1 MARERFTGIGR
12 TSFFMFGIIG
22 FTKGLGFLREVLLTQ
37 KFGASAET
45 DAFYLVFGLV
55 VLVASLMM
63 SETPRV
69 LVPRFLK
76 TQSEQGEEAA
86 LALIGGSTLWL
97 LLASVS
103 AGIGLYFGADLLIA
117 LMAPEFT
124 VPQSALAARMV
135 RILAACA
142 PVCGLVGTITALARA
157 RGHFYM
163 VQVALMGMTVGTI
176 AGILCWSDSMGVASA
191 ALGLMLGLV
200 GTGAIM
206 VLYLVLQRVFPKPD
220 GAGMSDGAR
229 VLGLVLP
236 LILVS
241 SHGGYLAVVVDRYF
255 SALLEPGHFS
265 CLGYSYRLLVVPLQV
280 LYGAMAVALL
290 PALADRVA
298 AGDTVE
304 VERMV
309 VRALRMLLMMM
320 GPLICGLAVFGE
332 PVVALA
338 FGRGAFGTE
347 WIELTALLMICQVP
361 MMLCEILRQ
370 PLATVYFAYGRARM
384 PVAFGILRV
393 LLLLAIYPLVWREWG
408 AVGLALGMGVADTVV
423 VVTMVVLARRMFGL
437 RLRGVLLF
445 SLKLAAA
452 TAAVLAL
459 GAFGWEFA
467 EAQFD
472 LSGFFSR
479 VVALGL
485 TGVFCAGALLLGT
498 RLLGLKEGSELIV
511 LVQSILLRRKS
522 P

>member
-1 MARERFTGIGR
+1 MARERFSGIGR

-22 FTKGLGFLREVLLTQ
+22 FTKALGFLREVLLTQ

-76 TQSEQGEEAA
+76 TQSERGEDAA
-86 LALIGGSTLWL
+86 LALIGGSTVWL
-97 LLASVS
+97 VLASVS
-103 AGIGLYFGADLLIA
+103 AGLGLFFGADLLIA

-124 VPQSALAARMV
+124 APQSALAARMV

-142 PVCGLVGTITALARA
+142 PVCAVVGTITALARA
-157 RGHFYM
+157 RGHFYL

-176 AGILCWSDSMGVASA
+176 AGILCWADSMGVASA
-191 ALGLMLGLV
+191 ALGLMLGLL
-200 GTGAIM
+200 GSGAAM
-206 VLYLVLQRVFPKPD
+206 GLYLVLQRVFPKPD
-220 GAGMSDGAR
+220 RGGLTDGASI
-229 VLGLVLP
+229 LGLVLP

-298 AGDTVE
+298 AGDKLE

-309 VRALRMLLMMM
+309 GRALRMLLLMM

-332 PVVALA
+332 TVVGLA
-338 FGRGAFGTE
+338 FGRGAFGAE

-370 PLATVYFAYGRARM
+370 PLATVYFAHGRARM
-384 PVAFGILRV
+384 PVAFGLLRV
-393 LLLLAIYPLVWREWG
+393 ALLLAIYPLVWKDWG
-408 AVGLALGMGVADTVV
+408 AVGLALGMGVADTLV
-423 VVTMVVLARRMFGL
+423 VVTMAVLARRMFGL
-437 RLRGVLLF
+437 CLPGILLF
-445 SLKLAAA
+445 CLKLAAVTAVVLFLA
-452 TAAVLAL
+452 T
-459 GAFGWEFA
+459 GAWQFVAG
-467 EAQFD
+467 QFD
-472 LSGFFSR
+472 LSGFFAR
-479 VVALGL
+479 AVALGATGALCGIGLL
-485 TGVFCAGALLLGT
+485 TGAKLLGMKEGAE
-498 RLLGLKEGSELIV
+498 LLGLV
-511 LVQSILLRRKS
+511 RSILRSRKS
-522 P
+522 A